1 MSLSSKT
8 FKFLGLA
15 IVASVALSS
24 CASVV
29 GSGEP
34 VATDVAETASV
45 YEAGVTTTI
54 TKQGLVS
61 KQWLEDNESDPNLVI
76 LHIAAEEGVYE
87 RGHIPGARKLDWAS
101 GLTGGLAGSSGLGI
115 IDQASFETIGREL
128 GLNQDSKIV
137 LYGET
142 HQLYATWAV
151 WVFKIYGANNV
162 RLLDGGLANWEAA
175 GGQLSLQVPSYEP
188 GNFSPSEPNLEL
200 RAFIDEV
207 VDAAEAGDTD
217 NTLIVDNRSLESYLG
232 EVESGATF
240 DGHVPTAESLFSFGL
255 FTEDNAY
262 LGAEDIA
269 LAYEEIGVTSDKEI
283 ILYCGTG
290 LLASASWFALTQVL
304 GFENVKNYDGSWTEY
319 GNAENVPIESA
330 GA

>member
-8 FKFLGLA
+8 FRFLGLA

-24 CASVV
+24 CASAVD
-29 GSGEP
+29 SGDP
-34 VATDVAETASV
+34 IANDAAGISSA

-54 TKQGLVS
+54 TEQGLVS
-61 KQWLEDNESDPNLVI
+61 KKWLEDNESDPNLVI

-101 GLTGGLAGSSGLGI
+101 GLTGGSDRGI

-137 LYGET
+137 VYGET

-151 WVFKIYGANNV
+151 WVFKIYGADNV
-162 RLLDGGLANWEAA
+162 RLLDGGLVNWEAT
-175 GGQLSLQVPSYEP
+175 GGQLSLQVPRYEP
-188 GNFSPSEPNLEL
+188 GDFSPSEPNLEL

-207 VDAAEAGDTD
+207 VDAAEAGDSD

-240 DGHVPTAESLFSFGL
+240 DGHVPSAESLFSFGL
-255 FTEDNAY
+255 FTEDNTY
-262 LGAEDIA
+262 LGAAEIA
-269 LAYEEIGVTSDKEI
+269 QAYEEIGVTSDKEI

-319 GNAENVPIESA
+319 GNADNVPIESA